1 MSGGKLSNWQGDIG
15 RQRKFLET
23 CLRVRRTVFVVKSF
37 MKKIPS
43 NLKQIF
49 SLIVFIFLFAS
60 YQFAQEKS
68 DLKNISNEVEYYG
81 KLDAELVPNLK
92 DLTSTVFKPLA
103 NLSKYKFVRPLEK
116 DAVVSVGSLYDNRTK
131 SGEGFEIL
139 LVEPKAENPYFYA
152 DLNANGA
159 FEENERLLLI
169 ASKDATDDFEQILKL
184 PLKNA
189 FYQTFP
195 VALRYKRGF
204 KHPNLKTG
212 EKLVVQ
218 SYIAFAFGEVL
229 INNKSVRV
237 QYPFDPTEAS
247 ISTTD
252 GLFGIDVDGDRLI
265 KYEPFSPE
273 TSYATK
279 DEIVFRLNDQYL
291 STRSIDL
298 TKNQIVMR
306 LRPKR
311 EYLRLELEIGKE
323 MADFSFVDFE
333 NKNRSLKEFR
343 GKYLL
348 IDFWGMWCVD
358 CRRELPYQIEA
369 YKRFGKRNFEILG
382 LDSDEPEKLEAV
394 KTFLAKNR
402 ITWTQARFDSIK
414 NLIEKSYRIQEY
426 PSAILLDPNGKVI
439 ILDQKQLT
447 GENLLE
453 TLDKILPR

>member
-1 MSGGKLSNWQGDIG
+1 M
-15 RQRKFLET
+15 ET
-23 CLRVRRTVFVVKSF
+23 CLRIQQTVIVLQIKYEKYST
-37 MKKIPS
+37 

-49 SLIVFIFLFAS
+49 ALIAFIFLPAVC
-60 YQFAQEKS
+60 QFAQEKS
-68 DLKNISNEVEYYG
+68 DSKNISNEVEYYG
-81 KLDAELVPNLK
+81 KLDAELAPDLK

-103 NLSKYKFVRPLEK
+103 VLSKYKFARPLEK
-116 DAVVSVGSLYDNRTK
+116 DAAVSVGSLYDNRTK

-139 LVEPKAENPYFYA
+139 LVEPKAESPYFYA

-159 FEENERLLLI
+159 FEENERLLLA
-169 ASKDATDDFEQILKL
+169 ASKETIDDFEQILKL
-184 PLKNA
+184 PLKNP

-195 VALRYKRGF
+195 IALRYNRGF

-212 EKLVVQ
+212 ERLVVQ

-237 QYPFDPTEAS
+237 QYPFDPTESS
-247 ISTTD
+247 ISTSD
-252 GLFGIDVDGDRLI
+252 GLFGIDLDGDRLI

-279 DEIVFRLNDQYL
+279 DEIIIRFGNLYL

-306 LRPKR
+306 VRPKS
-311 EYLRLELEIGKE
+311 EYLRKELEIGKE

-333 NKNRSLKEFR
+333 NKKRSLKEFR

-348 IDFWGMWCVD
+348 VDFWGMWCVD
-358 CRRELPYQIEA
+358 CRHELPYQLAA
-369 YKRFGKRNFEILG
+369 YKKFGKRNFEILG
-382 LDSDEPEKLEAV
+382 LDSDEIEKLEAV
-394 KTFLAKNR
+394 KTFLSKNQ
-402 ITWTQARFDSIK
+402 ITWTQAKFDSIK
-414 NLIEKSYRIQEY
+414 NLIETIYRIQEY
-426 PSAILLDPNGKVI
+426 PSAILLDPNGKVL

-447 GENLLE
+447 GEQLLE
-453 TLDKILPR
+453 TLDRILPR